1 MSYLLIALI
10 IMVALSPLI
19 SAMPTRRQRLIAD
32 FRQTAA
38 LAGLYVQL
46 KASPLQADGESPL
59 PFYGCRR
66 SREDKPSSGTVV
78 YRRVETGWAALHGH
92 WPTQRLDLLEALPI
106 GVRAVCEDLT
116 GVGVFWDE
124 QGERADVEHIAQ
136 TLRELLNPQGPA

>member
-32 FRQTAA
+32 LRQAAA

-46 KASPLQADGESPL
+46 KESPLQEAGESLL

-66 SREDKPSSGTVV
+66 KREDNAASGTVV
-78 YRRVETGWAALHGH
+78 YRRLEAGWAALRGH
-92 WPTQRLDLLEALPI
+92 WPTQRLDLLEALPV
-106 GVRAVCEDLT
+106 GVSAVCEDLT

-124 QGERADVEHIAQ
+124 QGARADVEHIAQ
-136 TLRELLNPQGPA
+136 TLRALLNPQGPV